1 MMLLDKKSYDLLSYL
16 IKLDEAETVMTIS
29 RALGQS
35 RRKIYYHLE
44 KINDALPQ
52 HVERIESY
60 PRVGI
65 LLTTE
70 QKEACRKL
78 LGEVSD
84 YHYVMKSDERIKLSA
99 VYIAISP
106 ERVIIDKLMQINDV
120 SRNTVLNDLNELRER
135 LAQKEYSIKLHAS
148 KSRGYYFECHPLSLI
163 QFLYKVLDGIYHGE
177 NTSFIDYFDHRLEE
191 TLGLT
196 TYFSKEVH
204 DYIEQFLISSQTSLG
219 KTING
224 QDSQFMVKILPFILL
239 SYRNMQFSK
248 QIKNGLD
255 QDFDLIWER
264 KEYVIAKEFAQQLRE
279 QFDIH
284 LDHIETGLVAML
296 MLSFRKDKDSHVES
310 RDYEEMRETL
320 KTFIEEIEDCCQIE
334 FLHKD
339 DLLKQLIIHC
349 KALIYRKTYGIFA
362 ANSLTTHIKEKY
374 HDLFTITKAHI
385 HILEDKW
392 RLTFNDDEIAY
403 ITIHLGGAFQN
414 SKQEIPKTEVILV
427 SDDGIGLQKL
437 LLSQFQRYL
446 PNCNVQAI
454 FTTEQFQSVSDLI
467 PKDTLVVSTSSCLE
481 IVLPFLVVNPILS
494 DDDIIRLIHFTKQG
508 DLSDQFYLSEEL
520 NKSISQFV
528 KEDIDRQALKH
539 QIEKL
544 IRQELMKD
552 ISPRT

>member
-16 IKLDEAETVMTIS
+16 INLDEAETVMTIS
-29 RALGQS
+29 HTLGQS

-52 HVERIESY
+52 HIDQIESY
-60 PRVGI
+60 PRIGI

-70 QKEACRKL
+70 QKEACQKL
-78 LGEVSD
+78 LDEVSD

-120 SRNTVLNDLNELRER
+120 SRNTVLNDLNELREK

-219 KTING
+219 KTINR

-239 SYRNMQFSK
+239 SYRNMQFSNH
-248 QIKNGLD
+248 IKSGLD
-255 QDFDLIWER
+255 QDFDLIWKR
-264 KEYVIAKEFAQQLRE
+264 KEYVIAKEFAQQLR
-279 QFDIH
+279 QKFDIH
-284 LDHIETGLVAML
+284 LDNIETGLVAML

-310 RDYEEMRETL
+310 RDYEEMRHTL
-320 KTFIEEIEDCCQIE
+320 QTFIEEIENCCHIE

-339 DLLKQLIIHC
+339 DLLKQLMIHC

-362 ANSLTTHIKEKY
+362 ANSLTAHIKEKY

-385 HILEDKW
+385 HILEEKW
-392 RLTFNDDEIAY
+392 DLAFDDDEIAY
-403 ITIHLGGAFQN
+403 ITIHLGGAFKN

-437 LLSQFQRYL
+437 LLNQFQHYL

-467 PKDTLVVSTSSCLE
+467 SEDTLVVSTSSCLE
-481 IVLPFLVVNPILS
+481 IVLPFLVVHPILS
-494 DDDIIRLIHFTKQG
+494 DEDIIRLIHFIKHG
-508 DLSDQFYLSEEL
+508 SLSDNFYLSEEL
-520 NKSISQFV
+520 YKSISQFV
-528 KEDIDRQALKH
+528 SEDIDRKALKH

-544 IRQELMKD
+544 IRRELMND
-552 ISPRT
+552 IFPRT